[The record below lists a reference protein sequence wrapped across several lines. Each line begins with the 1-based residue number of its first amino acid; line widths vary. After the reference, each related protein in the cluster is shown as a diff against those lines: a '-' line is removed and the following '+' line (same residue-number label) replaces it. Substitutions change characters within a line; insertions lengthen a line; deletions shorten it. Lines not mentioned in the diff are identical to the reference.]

1 MERVPLTERE
11 KLILSAIVQ
20 YFIKNAAPVSSSY
33 IAQKEHLSLS
43 PATIRNIMASLEEK
57 GYISQPHTSAGRVP
71 TTIGYRMYVDTLMKR
86 ARLSQEEKEAIR
98 KSLRQSAFELEEIMR
113 EATNILAQLSR
124 QLGIVVSPKLEEG
137 IFHRME
143 IVRLSTERVLL
154 VLSIQSGMVKT
165 ITLEIPT
172 RTSAERLQS
181 VARMLNERLFGMRLI
196 DIRKRFHEI
205 IRDIRNEETGIL
217 KQLNQIADRLF
228 DFEEDKEIFFKGTHN
243 IVQQPEFSDVE
254 KFSSVIEL
262 LEDQEVIIHLLD
274 VESQNTPISIK
285 IGEEIQEKRMQT
297 CSIISARYR
306 IHNISGTIGII
317 GPTRMNYSKLV
328 SLVDFTARTITETLE
343 NAYN

>member
-1 MERVPLTERE
+1 MERVPLTDRE

-33 IAQKEHLSLS
+33 IAHKEHLSFS

-71 TTIGYRMYVDTLMKR
+71 TTIGYRMYVDSLMKR
-86 ARLSQEEKEAIR
+86 SRLSPDEKAAIR
-98 KSLRQSAFELEEIMR
+98 QSLRQSAVELEEIMR
-113 EATNILAQLSR
+113 EATNLLAQLSR
-124 QLGIVVSPKLEEG
+124 QLGIVVSPRLEEG

-143 IVRLSTERVLL
+143 IVRLSSERVLL

-172 RTSAERLQS
+172 RTSGERLQS

-217 KQLNQIADRLF
+217 NQIHQIADRLF

-243 IVQQPEFSDVE
+243 IVQQPEFSDLE

-274 VESQNTPISIK
+274 VETQNTPISIK